1 MNLKVFKKNLNR
13 MNCLLFSADAWPQV
27 FDDSDARRD
36 WQWHHKYDLEK
47 LVDLMVRDVKN
58 NYISNGNGNDNGG
71 YL

>member
-1 MNLKVFKKNLNR
+1 MNG
-13 MNCLLFSADAWPQV
+13 LFVVLADAWPQV

-36 WQWHHKYDLEK
+36 WKWQPKYNLEK

-58 NYISNGNGNDNGG
+58 NYISNGNGNGNGNDNGG

>member
-1 MNLKVFKKNLNR
+1 MWIVSVV
-13 MNCLLFSADAWPQV
+13 SADAWPQV

-36 WQWHHKYDLEK
+36 WKWQPKYDLEK

-58 NYISNGNGNDNGG
+58 NYISNGNGSGNDHGG

>member
-1 MNLKVFKKNLNR
+1 MDGLSVI
-13 MNCLLFSADAWPQV
+13 SADAWPQV

-36 WQWHHKYDLEK
+36 WNWQPKYDLEK

-58 NYISNGNGNDNGG
+58 NYISNGNGNGNDNGS